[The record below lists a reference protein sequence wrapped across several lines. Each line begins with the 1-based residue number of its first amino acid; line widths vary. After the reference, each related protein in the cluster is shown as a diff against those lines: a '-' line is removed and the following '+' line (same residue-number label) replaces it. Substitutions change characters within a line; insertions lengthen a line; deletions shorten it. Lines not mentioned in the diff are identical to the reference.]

1 MEKIMWS
8 LTERVVLD
16 SRCGKPYICMIIK
29 EPHDRAVIIIIP
41 NLMLEDKKSNGNSC
55 LVLQTLL
62 IIITNFIGV
71 GSERYINVA
80 ES

>member
-29 EPHDRAVIIIIP
+29 EPHDRAVIIIITQS
-41 NLMLEDKKSNGNSC
+41 D
-55 LVLQTLL
+55 
-62 IIITNFIGV
+62 V
-71 GSERYINVA
+71 GRSKIQWQ
-80 ES
+80 